1 VGALRCDCTNGRRPS
16 VRHRTAPVPHQELRR
31 STVYLVERMSKSLAF
46 VLALSPLVGCGASA
60 PIASSPNHSGPAVE
74 EPAAVAPLAHSSETV
89 AVEETAPRN
98 DAQAEEPAALEIP
111 TECATSGAKVCTP
124 PTPFVAK
131 LCQSKSAD
139 LALSMF
145 RKTTPW
151 TRAYL
156 RRDMEAWYTG
166 ARHSSPVHLVLD
178 EEVIVVA
185 SRSGGSNGV
194 QVSGSGSY
202 DVYRW
207 DGRCVSV
214 MADEVRLR
222 RPPVPA
228 APIVWQSLTEAT
240 REALLDD
247 HGIKVRRNQQHDRC
261 LKDSSAPR
269 CTEATAALVR
279 VIAEY
284 VRKGGKLPDARL
296 AAR

>member
-1 VGALRCDCTNGRRPS
+1 MGAPLRCDCTNSRRQS
-16 VRHRTAPVPHQELRR
+16 VSSLHRACPTQELLAFHRL
-31 STVYLVERMSKSLAF
+31 LVERMSKNLAF
-46 VLALSPLVGCGASA
+46 VLALSGLVGCGASA

-74 EPAAVAPLAHSSETV
+74 EPPAAVPLAHSPEIV
-89 AVEETAPRN
+89 AVEETVPHN
-98 DAQAEEPAALEIP
+98 DAQAEEPTALEIP

-124 PTPFVAK
+124 PTLFVAK

-145 RKTTPW
+145 RKTPW

-166 ARHSSPVHLVLD
+166 ARHSSPMHLVLD

-214 MADEVRLR
+214 MADEVSLR
-222 RPPVPA
+222 RPPVPST
-228 APIVWQSLTEAT
+228 PIVWQSLTEAT

-261 LKDSSAPR
+261 LKNSSAPR

-284 VRKGGKLPDARL
+284 VRKGGKLPDTRL